1 MNENTRIIDVTLGD
15 LVDFLERKGYIMRE
29 RPSEPNLAYGIDG
42 LAKALGCS
50 KPTAQR
56 MKSSGRFKGAI
67 KQTGRKIVVDVDRL
81 NRIMEAQS

>member
-15 LVDFLERKGYIMRE
+15 LVDFLEGKGFIMRE
-29 RPSEPNLAYGIDG
+29 RPAEPNLAYGIEG

-56 MKSSGRFKGAI
+56 KKSEGRFKGAI
-67 KQTGRKIVVDVDRL
+67 RQSGRMIVVDVDRL
-81 NRIMEAQS
+81 NRIMEKEA